1 METIDVLLITVDDIK
16 AVRPTAD
23 LDPERVEPYIR
34 EAQGLQLRAV
44 FNDAFWYDFV
54 TKYDNMAGGDTYT
67 NYQLLY
73 TGGKYTVN
81 GIDHYFS
88 GIKPMLAYWT
98 LVGFCSN
105 PNNITRYGITKKTP
119 TNSEP
124 ITPEEL
130 RILIAN
136 LKDYAT
142 KAQLEV
148 EGFLGKNL
156 AKYPLYTSQGRSEN
170 SARRTGLNFFVLGKR
185 QRL

>member
-34 EAQGLQLRAV
+34 EAQGLQLRAI
-44 FNDAFWYDFV
+44 FNDAFWYDFLKKFDV
-54 TKYDNMAGGDTYT
+54 ETGGDTYT

-73 TGGKYTVN
+73 TGGKYMVN
-81 GIDHYFS
+81 SIDYYFA
-88 GIKPMLAYWT
+88 GIKPMLSYWA

-148 EGFLGKNL
+148 EKFLCNNL
-156 AKYPLYTSQGRSEN
+156 DKYPLYKSQGRSDN
-170 SARRTGLNFFVLGKR
+170 SARRTGLNFFKL
-185 QRL
+185 